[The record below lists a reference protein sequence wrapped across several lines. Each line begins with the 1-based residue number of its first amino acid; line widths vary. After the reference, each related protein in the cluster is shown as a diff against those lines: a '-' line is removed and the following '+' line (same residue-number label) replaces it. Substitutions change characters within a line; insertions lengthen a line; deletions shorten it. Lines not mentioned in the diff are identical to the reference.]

1 MPAARPKDKPNN
13 MVRLSCFSLVCIAA
27 ALAWTSPARAAK
39 SWSVIH
45 EQDPSASEIH
55 LHWVV
60 RSGSLKDGL
69 DKPGLAHFTARAL
82 LRGTTTRPFADL
94 NQALRAI
101 SATITV
107 ETHHEFTRFLC
118 RFSANRLDAFLHL
131 MRDVFS
137 NPEFDPIEMDRLRV
151 ELLAE
156 SRSAVQDPRQLIARV
171 AMREL
176 YSGTPAQSATEGEA
190 STLSRISATDVRQFH
205 REHYGVSNF
214 ILAVAAP
221 QSESIVRSRI
231 SQILSTVPEV
241 VAKPGMLP
249 APTSSG
255 VSGVVIADP
264 AAGDVSFQVLLPGV
278 ASSDSE
284 RIGLELANRAFGVG
298 PDSRLAQFAPNLNGW
313 LTWASS
319 GFNQVIAVSQGV
331 GPYSITGTATP
342 EYASDVL
349 PATVDLFKW
358 FVDGG
363 VTEPEFRKAR
373 DETLA
378 GVPAAQDSPR
388 KRLGQ
393 RLEASLSGKAWLD
406 LPGWQSELGRWSAK
420 SVSSSMK
427 SRISFDPIVIV
438 ILGDPAQL
446 VPVLEAVPGMRSV
459 RVIQR

>member
-1 MPAARPKDKPNN
+1 MPAASREDKPNN
-13 MVRLSCFSLVCIAA
+13 MVRFCRLAFACIAA
-27 ALAWTSPARAAK
+27 ALVWTSSAWAAK
-39 SWSVIH
+39 SWTLIH
-45 EQDPSASEIH
+45 EQDPSATEIQ

-60 RSGSLKDGL
+60 RSGSLRDGL

-82 LRGTTTRPFADL
+82 LRGTTTRPYADL
-94 NQALRAI
+94 TQALRAI
-101 SATITV
+101 PATITV
-107 ETHHEFTRFLC
+107 EMQHEFTRFSC
-118 RFSANRLDAFLHL
+118 RFPSNRLDAFLHL

-137 NPEFDPIEMDRLRV
+137 NPEFDPMEMDRLRI

-156 SRSAVQDPRQLIARV
+156 SRSAVQDARRLISRV

-176 YSGTPAQSATEGEA
+176 YSGTAAQSAPEGEA
-190 STLSRISATDVRQFH
+190 SSLARISATDVRQFH
-205 REHYGVSNF
+205 RQHYGVSNF
-214 ILAVAAP
+214 VLAIAAP
-221 QSESIVRSRI
+221 QSEATVRSKI
-231 SQILSTVPEV
+231 SQILSSVPEV
-241 VAKPGMLP
+241 VSNPVALP
-249 APTSSG
+249 PHTSSG
-255 VSGVVIADP
+255 ISGIIIADP
-264 AAGDVSFQVLLPGV
+264 SAVDVPFQVLLPGV

-319 GFNQVIAVSQGV
+319 GFNQVIGISKGV
-331 GPYSITGTATP
+331 GPYSITGTATR

-358 FVDGG
+358 FIDDG

-378 GVPAAQDSPR
+378 AVPVAQDSPR
-388 KRLGQ
+388 KKLEQ
-393 RLEASLSGKAWLD
+393 RLEAALSEKTWLD

-420 SVSSSMK
+420 SVSSTMK
-427 SRISFDPIVIV
+427 SRMSFDPIVVV
-438 ILGDPAQL
+438 ILGDPASL
-446 VPVLEAVPGMRSV
+446 VPVLEAVPGMQSI

>member
-1 MPAARPKDKPNN
+1 
-13 MVRLSCFSLVCIAA
+13 MVRFSRLFLVCLAA
-27 ALAWTSPARAAK
+27 AFAWTSSAWAAK
-39 SWSVIH
+39 SWTVIH

-60 RSGSLKDGL
+60 RSGSLRDGL

-82 LRGTTTRPFADL
+82 LRGTTTRPYADL
-94 NQALRAI
+94 DQALRAI
-101 SATITV
+101 SATISV
-107 ETHHEFTRFLC
+107 ETQHEFTRFRC
-118 RFSANRLDAFLHL
+118 RFPANRLDAFLHL
-131 MRDVFS
+131 LRDVFS
-137 NPEFDPIEMDRLRV
+137 NPEFDPMEMDRLRV

-156 SRSAVQDPRQLIARV
+156 SRSAVQDARRLIARV

-176 YSGTPAQSATEGEA
+176 YSGTPAQAAPEGESSSLA
-190 STLSRISATDVRQFH
+190 RISATDVRQFH
-205 REHYGVSNF
+205 RDHYGVSNF
-214 ILAVAAP
+214 ALAVTAP
-221 QSESIVRSRI
+221 QNEAVVRSKI
-231 SQILSTVPEV
+231 SQILSSIPEV
-241 VAKPGMLP
+241 VSKPGVLP
-249 APTSSG
+249 TPTSSG

-264 AAGDVSFQVLLPGV
+264 ASVDVPFQVLLPGV

-319 GFNQVIAVSQGV
+319 GFNQVVGVSQGV

-349 PATVDLFKW
+349 PATIDLFQW
-358 FVDGG
+358 FVNDGL
-363 VTEPEFRKAR
+363 TEPEFRKAR

-378 GVPAAQDSPR
+378 AVPAAQDSPR
-388 KRLGQ
+388 KKVEQ
-393 RLEASLSGKAWLD
+393 RLNAALSGRAWLD
-406 LPGWQSELGRWSAK
+406 IPGWQSELGRWSAK

-427 SRISFDPIVIV
+427 TRMSFDPIVIV

-446 VPVLEAVPGMRSV
+446 VPVMESVPGMRSV